1 MKVHLTVIF
10 LILQTSIFAQQRPLQ
25 TVNLKDGSQI
35 QGVVVLDSADVVK
48 VKVVTP
54 QVISLNRSHIST
66 IEAYKKP
73 IQSFQ
78 SHGGYYMNASSGI
91 LAGKNSYGG
100 AYSFS
105 VQISNGYW
113 FKDGIMVGVGTGIE
127 HLGVPLMPLF
137 ADFAIHPLK
146 QRVSP
151 SIYLRA
157 GYGFALGASEQYYNY
172 YNSNDNEAKGGLLLN
187 AGVGVTIFTHD
198 NVAVN
203 IGLGYR
209 YQRVTEYFESY
220 WWSTIREVTTDF
232 NRIEIKLGLLFM

>member
-1 MKVHLTVIF
+1 MRVYFTVVLVITN
-10 LILQTSIFAQQRPLQ
+10 LVIYAQQRPLQ

-35 QGVVVLDSADVVK
+35 QGIVVLDSADVIK
-48 VKVVTP
+48 FKVVSP
-54 QVISLNRSHIST
+54 QVITINRNQIST
-66 IEAYKKP
+66 IEAYTKP
-73 IQSFQ
+73 VQSFQ
-78 SHGGYYMNASSGI
+78 SNGGYYMNASSGI
-91 LAGKNSYGG
+91 LAGENSYGG

-105 VQISNGYW
+105 VQLSNGYW
-113 FKDGIMVGVGTGIE
+113 FKDGLMVGLGTGIE

-137 ADFAIHPLK
+137 ADFAIHPLE

-157 GYGFALGASEQYYNY
+157 GYGFALGASEEYYSSY
-172 YNSNDNEAKGGLLLN
+172 YSNASDAKGGLLLN
-187 AGVGVTIFTHD
+187 AGIGVTMFTHE

-209 YQRVTEYFESY
+209 YQRVTEYFENY